1 MKKFWL
7 ILLLVCGVRLLSSC
21 GGGEETLNLQPPIFL
36 LSRRVT
42 PLPGQL

>member
-21 GGGEETLNLQPPIFL
+21 GGGGGNPQLAATHFSVIAQGNA
-36 LSRRVT
+36 VA
-42 PLPGQL
+42 GQL